1 MKHFVPPPPFKTPP
15 LTLQPMPRSR
25 RYIVVYDTQ
34 IRGHVVP
41 NGYQTDGASIPR
53 PFWFVVGSP
62 FSPDVIRAAMLHDFL
77 YSHRKVSRIDADDL
91 LYEVMIA
98 DGVPR
103 WRALVIHVAVRAV
116 GWLFW

>member
-1 MKHFVPPPPFKTPP
+1 MKLAIPPPPLTLKTI
-15 LTLQPMPRSR
+15 TLQPMPRSR
-25 RYIVVYDTQ
+25 RYVLIGDTT

-62 FSPDVIRAAMLHDFL
+62 FAPDVIRAAIVHDYL
-77 YSHRKVSRIDADDL
+77 YSHRKVTRLEADDL
-91 LYEVMIA
+91 LYEVMVA

-103 WRALVIHVAVRAV
+103 WRALVIHLAVRAF